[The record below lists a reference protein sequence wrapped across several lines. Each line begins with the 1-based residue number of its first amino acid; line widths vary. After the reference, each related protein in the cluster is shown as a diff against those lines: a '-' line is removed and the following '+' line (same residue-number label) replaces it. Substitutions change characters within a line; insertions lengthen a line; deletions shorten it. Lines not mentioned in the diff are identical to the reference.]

1 MIRLDGVG
9 QVFDGRGGE
18 IQALEGIDLH
28 VQENEFVTLIGRS
41 GCGKS
46 TLLRLIAGLLPPT
59 YGGVEVAG
67 EAVKGPR
74 RDVSFMFQRP
84 ALLPWRSVLSNVL
97 LPVEISGGKDKG
109 KKAYRDRAHELLE
122 LVGLTGFER
131 RLPHELSGGMQQRV
145 SLCRSLIRD
154 PKVML
159 MDEPFSALD
168 ALTRTELSEELQ
180 RIQMEL
186 ATTIVFVTH
195 SIEEAVL
202 LADRVVVLS
211 PRPGRLRE
219 IVEIDIPRPRSLGQ
233 DAQVADVARISSRLH
248 SLLSEK
254 ALQDSARTPQL
265 SGTGNGAGRPMS
277 PRGGDDEAILAD
289 HLAVGGDP
297 SPRGRTDRRDRSVV
311 AGRDRVLDR
320 AVPAADPGAG
330 GQQVP
335 RPARLPAPADRGV
348 VPGDGR
354 WLPAGD
360 RGRAADRLPDRPL
373 GDWWSGCSTRC
384 CWR

>member
-9 QVFDGRGGE
+9 QVFEGRAGE
-18 IQALEGIDLH
+18 VRALEGIDLH

-59 YGGVEVAG
+59 SGGVEVAG
-67 EAVKGPR
+67 EAVSGPR

-84 ALLPWRSVLSNVL
+84 ALLPWRSVISNVM
-97 LPVEISGGKDKG
+97 LPVEISGGDAERDKTQ
-109 KKAYRDRAHELLE
+109 YRDRAHELLE
-122 LVGLTGFER
+122 LVGLKGFER

-145 SLCRSLIRD
+145 SLCRSLIRS

-168 ALTRTELSEELQ
+168 ALTRTELSAELQ

-195 SIEEAVL
+195 SIEEAVV
-202 LADRVVVLS
+202 LADRVVVLT

-233 DAQVADVARISSRLH
+233 NAHLTEVAQISAHLH
-248 SLLSEK
+248 SLLSEQERPVD
-254 ALQDSARTPQL
+254 LPEAR
-265 SGTGNGAGRPMS
+265 R
-277 PRGGDDEAILAD
+277 
-289 HLAVGGDP
+289 
-297 SPRGRTDRRDRSVV
+297 
-311 AGRDRVLDR
+311 
-320 AVPAADPGAG
+320 
-330 GQQVP
+330 
-335 RPARLPAPADRGV
+335 
-348 VPGDGR
+348 
-354 WLPAGD
+354 
-360 RGRAADRLPDRPL
+360 
-373 GDWWSGCSTRC
+373 
-384 CWR
+384 